1 MTAGTP
7 IERVA
12 VVGTGLMGTSVAL
25 AAERAGATVTGWD
38 GDPATTTRAATLGG
52 FFATTTLEEAVKD
65 ADLVVVCTP
74 IPTIA
79 DSAVA
84 ALAATAGAVVTEVGS
99 IMDSVAEEVIARADA
114 DDLRRFVPGHPMGG
128 SERSGPE
135 HASPSVLDGIVW
147 VLSPT

>member
-12 VVGTGLMGTSVAL
+12 
-25 AAERAGATVTGWD
+25 
-38 GDPATTTRAATLGG
+38 
-52 FFATTTLEEAVKD
+52 
-65 ADLVVVCTP
+65 
-74 IPTIA
+74 
-79 DSAVA
+79 
-84 ALAATAGAVVTEVGS
+84 ALAATTGAIVTEVGS

-147 VLSPT
+147 VLSPTAASELTAVEALETWVAGLGARPVRM